1 MTTNEKIQRVQTM
14 LMPDGTADDATVAEY
29 LQISKETVLATLY
42 PFGIPDGVTE
52 VPSMYE
58 AVQCELAA
66 RYFAR
71 RGGLGETFHIEN
83 GIHRDWYSSDD
94 REVLA
99 RIVPYAKVL

>member
-1 MTTNEKIQRVQTM
+1 MTNNDKIKRVQTL
-14 LMPDGTADDATVAEY
+14 LMYDETADVTTVQEY
-29 LQISKETVLATLY
+29 LDMSKETVLATLY

>member
-1 MTTNEKIQRVQTM
+1 MTTNAKIKRVQVL
-14 LMPDGTADDATVAEY
+14 LMNDASADDQTVAEY
-29 LQISKETVLATLY
+29 LEMSKETVLATLY
-42 PFGIPDGVTE
+42 PFGIPEGVEE

-71 RGGLGETFHIEN
+71 RGGLGETMHIEN

-99 RIVPYAKVL
+99 KIVPYAKVL